1 MSNKQLVPKETVIG
15 SITANLNG
23 KPSEYKILYGNWA
36 SPKVNGIDMHLSND
50 AYEKMLTDFLRSA
63 EGEEF
68 DAPSDQE
75 KAKLRRDVEL
85 DIKIQEEKRNSQP
98 KKKPESEPEKVD
110 NSQFKDIALS
120 LEALTTQ
127 MNSIGEQV
135 HSLRESMNSDDED
148 DEDDEEYEE
157 TGANRP
163 TIILIVICLVACLA
177 NIGLSFLIMTGSAGN
192 KASEAEEADE
202 KTRNTLVIDGQTYT
216 IESTPVKLED
226 GQTKVSMYAIATT
239 NEGGKS
245 VNKVI
250 PLGDVNVANI
260 EKAAKEAVAE
270 KNEDT
275 EKPASTAT
283 PESDSDAEKA
293 SGGE

>member
-1 MSNKQLVPKETVIG
+1 
-15 SITANLNG
+15 
-23 KPSEYKILYGNWA
+23 
-36 SPKVNGIDMHLSND
+36 
-50 AYEKMLTDFLRSA
+50 
-63 EGEEF
+63 
-68 DAPSDQE
+68 
-75 KAKLRRDVEL
+75 
-85 DIKIQEEKRNSQP
+85 
-98 KKKPESEPEKVD
+98 
-110 NSQFKDIALS
+110 
-120 LEALTTQ
+120 

-135 HSLRESMNSDDED
+135 HSLSESMNSDDED

-157 TGANRP
+157 TGSSKP

-177 NIGLSFLIMTGSAGN
+177 NIGLSFLIMTGSAGS
-192 KASEAEEADE
+192 KTSEPEKADE
-202 KTRNTLVIDGQTYT
+202 KTKNTLVIDGQTYT

-250 PLGDVNVANI
+250 PLGDVNVADI
-260 EKAAKEAVAE
+260 EKAAKEAVVE
-270 KNEDT
+270 KKEDT

-283 PESDSDAEKA
+283 PQTDSDAEKA